1 MNGAGFMRAPKYKVI
16 INYVKEQ
23 ITNGIWPVGSRL
35 PSQRDLAKQFGVNR
49 STVVTALDELA
60 AEGLVE
66 GKLGM
71 GTVVVNN
78 TWTLMRSAPPV
89 NWNEQV
95 GLGTHQASLSTVQA
109 INLAESDESLIQLSK
124 GELSKDLFPLED
136 MKAVLTKIGQE
147 LEPFGYEDPKGN
159 LQLRETIAKYLQH
172 KGIKV
177 DASSILVVSGALQA
191 LHLISIGL
199 LERESTVFLENP
211 SYLHSL
217 STFQSAGMKLHSISM
232 DHEGIIPELIKASHE
247 SKKSVLYCHP
257 NFHNPTGTLM
267 GENRRQELLKLAETS
282 QLPIIEDDV
291 YGDLWLD
298 SPPPSPIKSHDRHG
312 NVLYL
317 GSLSKSL
324 NPGLRIGWIA
334 GPEAV
339 IDRLAD
345 LKMQT
350 DYGSSSLSQRAA
362 AEWLS
367 SGLYEKHLVKVR
379 KQLKA
384 RRNAALE
391 ALEKHLGTFAE
402 WEKPA
407 GGFFI
412 WVKMNPEISLSDLY
426 RKSLAN
432 GVLINPG
439 RIYATQKLQHFRL
452 SFANAPVEDIKKGIS
467 ILESLIKDC

>member
-1 MNGAGFMRAPKYKVI
+1 MKAPKYKVI
-16 INYVKEQ
+16 IDYIKEQ

-49 STVVTALDELA
+49 STIVTALDELA
-60 AEGLVE
+60 ADGLVE

-71 GTVVVNN
+71 GTVVINN

-95 GLGTHQASLSTVQA
+95 GLGSHQASLSTVQA
-109 INLAESDESLIQLSK
+109 INLAEADENLIQLSK
-124 GELSKDLFPLED
+124 GELSKDLFPLEE
-136 MKAVLTKIGQE
+136 MRAVLTKVGQE

-159 LQLRETIAKYLQH
+159 PLLREAIAKYLNQ
-172 KGIKV
+172 KGIMV
-177 DASSILVVSGALQA
+177 HASSILVVSGALQA

-199 LERESTVFLENP
+199 LERESTVFLESP
-211 SYLHSL
+211 SYLYSL
-217 STFQSAGMKLHSISM
+217 STFQSAGMKLHGIPM
-232 DHEGIIPELIKASHE
+232 DKEGIIPEMVEASHH

-267 GENRRQELLKLAETS
+267 GEKRRQQLLKLAES
-282 QLPIIEDDV
+282 AQLPIIEDDV

-367 SGLYEKHLVKVR
+367 SGLYEKHLSKVR
-379 KQLKA
+379 KQLKV

-391 ALEKHLGTFAE
+391 ALEKHLSTFAE
-402 WEKPA
+402 WDRPA

-412 WVKMNPEISLSDLY
+412 WVKMNPNISLPDLY
-426 RKSLAN
+426 RKALAN

-439 RIYATQKLQHFRL
+439 RIYSTNKMQHFRL
-452 SFANAPVEDIKKGIS
+452 SFANAPVEEIQKGIA
-467 ILESLIKDC
+467 ILESLIQDC

>member
-1 MNGAGFMRAPKYKVI
+1 MKTPKYKVI
-16 INYVKEQ
+16 IDYIKDQ
-23 ITNGIWPVGSRL
+23 ITNGTWPIGSRL

-60 AEGLVE
+60 ADGLIE

-78 TWTLMRSAPPV
+78 TWTLMRTNLPV

-95 GLGTHQASLSTVQA
+95 QLGTHQASLATVQA
-109 INLAESDESLIQLSK
+109 INLAESDENLIQLSK
-124 GELSKDLFPLED
+124 GELSKDLFPLEE
-136 MKAVLTKIGQE
+136 MKAVIQKVGQDLT
-147 LEPFGYEDPKGN
+147 PFGYEDPKGN
-159 LQLRETIAKYLQH
+159 PALREAISDYLKP
-172 KGIKV
+172 KGIK
-177 DASSILVVSGALQA
+177 APPSSILVVSGALQA

-211 SYLHSL
+211 SYLYSL
-217 STFQSAGMKLHSISM
+217 STFQSAGMKLQGITM
-232 DHEGIIPELIKASHE
+232 DDEGMLPEMIKASHD
-247 SKKSVLYCHP
+247 SRKSVLYCHP
-257 NFHNPTGTLM
+257 TFQNPTGTLM
-267 GENRRQELLKLAETS
+267 SEKRRQELLQMTEDI

-298 SPPPSPIKSHDRHG
+298 APPPPPIKSYDRHG

-339 IDRLAD
+339 IDRLSD

-367 SGLYEKHLVKVR
+367 SGLYEQHLLKVR
-379 KQLKA
+379 KQLKE
-384 RRNAALE
+384 RRNTALAALT
-391 ALEKHLGTFAE
+391 KHLSRWANWDE
-402 WEKPA
+402 PS

-412 WVKMNPEISLSDLY
+412 WVKMKPGISLADLY
-426 RKSLAN
+426 RRALLN

-439 RIYATQKLQHFRL
+439 RIYSTQKLQYFRL
-452 SFANAPVEDIKKGIS
+452 SYANAPIEDIIKGIAV
-467 ILESLIKDC
+467 LESLIEDC

>member
-1 MNGAGFMRAPKYKVI
+1 MKAAKYKLI

-23 ITNGIWPVGSRL
+23 ITHGIWPVGSRL

-60 AEGLVE
+60 ADGLVE

-71 GTVVVNN
+71 GTIVINN

-89 NWNEQV
+89 NWNVQV
-95 GLGTHQASLSTVQA
+95 GRGTHQASLSTVQA

-124 GELSKDLFPLED
+124 GELSQDLFPLEE
-136 MKAVLTKIGQE
+136 MRNVLTKVGHE

-159 LQLRETIAKYLQH
+159 RQLREAIAQYLNQ
-172 KGIKV
+172 KGIMV

-211 SYLHSL
+211 SYLQSL
-217 STFQSAGMKLHSISM
+217 STFQSAGMKLHGISM
-232 DHEGIIPELIKASHE
+232 DTEGIIPEMIKEAHQ
-247 SKKSVLYCHP
+247 SKNSVLYCHP

-267 GENRRQELLKLAETS
+267 GETRRQELLRLAETD

-324 NPGLRIGWIA
+324 NPGLRIGWVA

-367 SGLYEKHLVKVR
+367 SGLYEKHLAKVR
-379 KQLKA
+379 KQLKV
-384 RRNAALE
+384 RRKAALE
-391 ALEKHLGTFAE
+391 ALQKHLGNYAE
-402 WEKPA
+402 WEKPE

-412 WVKMNPEISLSDLY
+412 WVKMNRDISLTDLY
-426 RKSLAN
+426 RKALAH

-439 RIYATQKLQHFRL
+439 RIYATQKMQNFRL
-452 SFANAPVEDIKKGIS
+452 SFANAPVEDLIKGIA
-467 ILESLIKDC
+467 ILESLIED

>member
-1 MNGAGFMRAPKYKVI
+1 MKEPKYKVI
-16 INYVKEQ
+16 INFVKEQ
-23 ITNGIWPVGSRL
+23 ITNGNWPVGSRL
-35 PSQRDLAKQFGVNR
+35 PSQRDLAKQFSVNR
-49 STVVTALDELA
+49 STVVTALDELSA
-60 AEGLVE
+60 DGLVE
-66 GKLGM
+66 GKLGV
-71 GTVVVNN
+71 GTIVVNN

-95 GLGTHQASLSTVQA
+95 GRGTHQASLSTVQA

-136 MKAVLTKIGQE
+136 MRAVLTKVGQE

-159 LQLRETIAKYLQH
+159 PQLREAIAQH
-172 KGIKV
+172 LNQKGIKV

-199 LERESTVFLENP
+199 LEKESTVFLENP
-211 SYLHSL
+211 SYLQSL
-217 STFQSAGMKLHSISM
+217 STFQSAGMKLHGISM
-232 DHEGIIPELIKASHE
+232 DHEGIIPEMIKESHR
-247 SKKSVLYCHP
+247 SMDSVLYCHP

-267 GENRRQELLKLAETS
+267 GVNRRKELLKLAETA

-291 YGDLWLD
+291 YGDLWMG

-324 NPGLRIGWIA
+324 NPGLRIGWVA

-367 SGLYEKHLVKVR
+367 SGLYEKHLANVR
-379 KQLKA
+379 KQLEV

-391 ALEKHLGTFAE
+391 ALEKHLGNYAE
-402 WEKPA
+402 WEKPE

-412 WVKMNPEISLSDLY
+412 WVKMHPDISLSDLY
-426 RKSLAN
+426 RKALAN

-439 RIYATQKLQHFRL
+439 RIYANQRMQHFRL
-452 SFANAPVEDIKKGIS
+452 SFANAPVKDLIKGIA
-467 ILESLIKDC
+467 IIESLIED

>member
-1 MNGAGFMRAPKYKVI
+1 MKAPKYKVI
-16 INYVKEQ
+16 INYIKEQ

-66 GKLGM
+66 GRMGM

-95 GLGTHQASLSTVQA
+95 ALGTHQASLSTVQA
-109 INLAESDESLIQLSK
+109 INLAESDENLIQLSK
-124 GELSKDLFPLED
+124 GELSKELFPLEE
-136 MKAVLTKIGQE
+136 MRAVLTKVGQE
-147 LEPFGYEDPKGN
+147 LKPFGYEDLKGN
-159 LQLRETIAKYLQH
+159 LQLREAIAKHLNQ
-172 KGIKV
+172 KGIMV
-177 DASSILVVSGALQA
+177 DASSILIVSGALQA

-199 LERESTVFLENP
+199 LQRESTVFLEDP
-211 SYLHSL
+211 SYLYSL
-217 STFQSAGMKLHSISM
+217 STFQSAGMKLHGIPI
-232 DHEGIIPELIKASHE
+232 DNDGIIPGMIKPSHH

-267 GENRRQELLKLAETS
+267 GENRRQELLKLAES
-282 QLPIIEDDV
+282 AQLPIIEDDV

-298 SPPPSPIKSHDRHG
+298 SPPPPPIKSQDRHG

-367 SGLYEKHLVKVR
+367 SGLYEQHLANVR
-379 KQLKA
+379 KQLRVRRKA
-384 RRNAALE
+384 ALAALE
-391 ALEKHLGTFAE
+391 IHLRRYAE

-412 WVKMNPEISLSDLY
+412 WVKMNTEVSLPDLY
-426 RKSLAN
+426 RKALAN

-439 RIYATQKLQHFRL
+439 RIYATQKMQHFRL
-452 SFANAPVEDIKKGIS
+452 SFANAPVEDITKGIA
-467 ILESLIKDC
+467 ILESLIEDC

>member
-1 MNGAGFMRAPKYKVI
+1 MNGARFMKAPKYKVI

-60 AEGLVE
+60 ADGLVE

-71 GTVVVNN
+71 GTIVINN

-89 NWNEQV
+89 NWNVQV

-109 INLAESDESLIQLSK
+109 INLAESDERLIQLSK

-136 MKAVLTKIGQE
+136 MRAVLAKVGQE
-147 LEPFGYEDPKGN
+147 LVPFGYEDPKGN
-159 LQLRETIAKYLQH
+159 LRLREAISQH
-172 KGIKV
+172 LNQKGIMV

-199 LERESTVFLENP
+199 LKKESTVFLENP
-211 SYLHSL
+211 SYLQSL
-217 STFQSAGMKLHSISM
+217 STFQSAGMKLHGISM
-232 DHEGIIPELIKASHE
+232 DDEGIKPEMIKESHQ
-247 SKKSVLYCHP
+247 SKNSVLYCHP

-267 GENRRQELLKLAETS
+267 GATRRQELLKLAETA

-298 SPPPSPIKSHDRHG
+298 TPPPSPIKSHDRHG

-324 NPGLRIGWIA
+324 NPGLRIGWVA

-350 DYGSSSLSQRAA
+350 DYGSSSLSQLAA

-367 SGLYEKHLVKVR
+367 SGLYEKHLAKIR
-379 KQLKA
+379 KQLKE

-391 ALEKHLGTFAE
+391 ALHNSLGIYAE
-402 WEKPA
+402 WEKPE

-412 WVKMNPEISLSDLY
+412 WVKMNPDISLSDLY
-426 RKSLAN
+426 RKALSN

-439 RIYATQKLQHFRL
+439 RIYATQKMQNFRL
-452 SFANAPVEDIKKGIS
+452 SFANAPVENLIKGIA
-467 ILESLIKDC
+467 ILESLVRD

>member
-1 MNGAGFMRAPKYKVI
+1 MKAPKYKVI
-16 INYVKEQ
+16 INYIKEQ

-35 PSQRDLAKQFGVNR
+35 PSQRDLAKQFDVNR

-66 GKLGM
+66 GRMGM

-78 TWTLMRSAPPV
+78 TWTLMRSAPTV

-95 GLGTHQASLSTVQA
+95 ALGTHQASLSTVQA
-109 INLAESDESLIQLSK
+109 INLAESDENLIQLSK
-124 GELSKDLFPLED
+124 GELSKELFPLEE
-136 MKAVLTKIGQE
+136 MRAVLTKVGQE
-147 LEPFGYEDPKGN
+147 LKPFGYEDPKGN
-159 LQLRETIAKYLQH
+159 LQLREAIAKHLNQ
-172 KGIKV
+172 KGIMV
-177 DASSILVVSGALQA
+177 DASSILIVSGALQA

-199 LERESTVFLENP
+199 LERESTVFLEDP
-211 SYLHSL
+211 SYLYSL
-217 STFQSAGMKLHSISM
+217 STFQSAGMKLHGIPI
-232 DHEGIIPELIKASHE
+232 DNDGIIPGMIKASHL

-267 GENRRQELLKLAETS
+267 GENRRQELLKLAES
-282 QLPIIEDDV
+282 AQLPIIEDDV

-298 SPPPSPIKSHDRHG
+298 SPPPPPIKSQDRHG

-367 SGLYEKHLVKVR
+367 SGFYEQHLANVR
-379 KQLKA
+379 KQLRV
-384 RRNAALE
+384 RRNATLE
-391 ALEKHLGTFAE
+391 ALKIHLRRYAE

-412 WVKMNPEISLSDLY
+412 WVKMNPDISLPDLY
-426 RKSLAN
+426 RKALAN

-439 RIYATQKLQHFRL
+439 RIYATQKMQHFRL
-452 SFANAPVEDIKKGIS
+452 SFANAPVEDITKGIA
-467 ILESLIKDC
+467 ILESLIEDC

>member
-1 MNGAGFMRAPKYKVI
+1 MKAPKYKVI
-16 INYVKEQ
+16 IDYIKEQ

-60 AEGLVE
+60 ADGLVE

-95 GLGTHQASLSTVQA
+95 ALGTHQASLSTVQA
-109 INLAESDESLIQLSK
+109 INLAESDENLIQLSK
-124 GELSKDLFPLED
+124 GELSKDLFPLAE
-136 MKAVLTKIGQE
+136 MRSVLTKIGKD

-159 LQLRETIAKYLQH
+159 LKLREEIARYLNQ
-172 KGIKV
+172 KGIIV
-177 DASSILVVSGALQA
+177 DASSILIVSGALQA

-199 LERESTVFLENP
+199 LKSESTVFLEDP
-211 SYLHSL
+211 SYLYSL
-217 STFQSAGMKLHSISM
+217 STFQSAGMKLQ
-232 DHEGIIPELIKASHE
+232 GIPLDKDGIMPGMIKASHH

-267 GENRRQELLKLAETS
+267 GENRRQELLKLAETA

-334 GPEAV
+334 GPQAV

-367 SGLYEKHLVKVR
+367 SGLYEQHLANVR
-379 KQLKA
+379 NQLRV

-391 ALEKHLGTFAE
+391 ALEIHLSRYAE

-412 WVKMNPEISLSDLY
+412 WVKMNPEISLPDLY
-426 RKSLAN
+426 RKALAN

-439 RIYATQKLQHFRL
+439 RIYATQKMQHFRL
-452 SFANAPVEDIKKGIS
+452 SFANAPVEDITKGIA
-467 ILESLIKDC
+467 ILESLIEDC

>member
-1 MNGAGFMRAPKYKVI
+1 MKSPKYKVI
-16 INYVKEQ
+16 IDFIKDQ
-23 ITNGIWPVGSRL
+23 ITNGTWPIGSRL
-35 PSQRDLAKQFGVNR
+35 PSQRDLAKLFGVNR
-49 STVVTALDELA
+49 STVVTALEELA
-60 AEGLVE
+60 ADGLVE

-78 TWTLMRSAPPV
+78 TWTLMRSNTPV

-95 GLGTHQASLSTVQA
+95 QLGSHQASLATVQA
-109 INLAESDESLIQLSK
+109 INLAESDENLIQMSK
-124 GELSKDLFPLED
+124 GELSKDLFPLEE
-136 MKAVLTKIGQE
+136 MKAVIQKVGSE
-147 LEPFGYEDPKGN
+147 LMPFGYEDPNGN
-159 LQLRETIAKYLQH
+159 PVLREAISNYLIP
-172 KGIKV
+172 KGII
-177 DASSILVVSGALQA
+177 APPSSILVVSGALQA

-199 LERESTVFLENP
+199 MERESTVFLESP
-211 SYLHSL
+211 SYINSL
-217 STFQSAGMKLHSISM
+217 STFQSAGMKLQGVPM
-232 DHEGIIPELIKASHE
+232 DKEGILPQLIEASRDNR
-247 SKKSVLYCHP
+247 KSVLYCHP
-257 NFHNPTGTLM
+257 TYHNPTGALM
-267 GENRRQELLKLAETS
+267 GESRRQELLQMAERL

-298 SPPPSPIKSHDRHG
+298 SAPPPPIKSYDKHG

-334 GPEAV
+334 GPQAV

-350 DYGSSSLSQRAA
+350 DYGSSSLSQKVA

-367 SGLYEKHLVKVR
+367 SGRYEQHLLNVR
-379 KQLKA
+379 KQLRD
-384 RRNAALE
+384 RRDAALA
-391 ALEKHLGTFAE
+391 ALDTHLGRYAE
-402 WEKPA
+402 WECPE

-412 WVKMNPEISLSDLY
+412 WVKMNPEISVTDLY
-426 RKSLAN
+426 RKAFSQ

-452 SFANAPVEDIKKGIS
+452 SYANASLDDIVKGIAK
-467 ILESLIKDC
+467 LESLIEDC

>member
-1 MNGAGFMRAPKYKVI
+1 MKAPKYKLI
-16 INYVKEQ
+16 INYIKEQ

-35 PSQRDLAKQFGVNR
+35 PSQRDIAKQFDVNR

-66 GKLGM
+66 GRMGM

-95 GLGTHQASLSTVQA
+95 ALGTHQASLSKVQA
-109 INLAESDESLIQLSK
+109 INLAESDEHLIQLSK
-124 GELSKDLFPLED
+124 GELSKELFPLVE
-136 MKAVLTKIGQE
+136 MRAVLTKVGQE
-147 LEPFGYEDPKGN
+147 LKPFGYEDPKGN
-159 LQLRETIAKYLQH
+159 LRLREAIAKHLNQ
-172 KGIKV
+172 KGIMV

-211 SYLHSL
+211 SYLYSL
-217 STFQSAGMKLHSISM
+217 STFQSAGMKLQGIPI
-232 DHEGIIPELIKASHE
+232 DKDGIIPGMIKASHH
-247 SKKSVLYCHP
+247 SRKSVLYCHP

-267 GENRRQELLKLAETS
+267 GENRRQELLKLAES
-282 QLPIIEDDV
+282 AQLPIIEDDV

-298 SPPPSPIKSHDRHG
+298 SPPPPPIKSDDRHG

-367 SGLYEKHLVKVR
+367 SGLYEKHLANVR
-379 KQLKA
+379 KQLRV

-391 ALEKHLGTFAE
+391 ALEKHLSTFAE

-412 WVKMNPEISLSDLY
+412 WVKMNHDISLPDLY
-426 RKSLAN
+426 RKALAN

-439 RIYATQKLQHFRL
+439 RIYATQKMQHFRL
-452 SFANAPVEDIKKGIS
+452 SFANAPVEDITKGIA
-467 ILESLIKDC
+467 ILESLIED